1 MIMPASLPIL
11 YSFRRCPYA
20 MRARLA
26 LAYSGI
32 KCELREVDLKNK
44 PQELRDISPKATV
57 PALLLPDGRVIEQS
71 LDIIHYALACN
82 DTDGWLYPDKAQVA
96 ALIQKNDTEFVMV
109 MHKYKYYE
117 RYPEASKAVYLK
129 QTEEVFISWLE
140 EILHSSSY
148 IMGQKISIAD
158 IAIFPFIR
166 QWALADEEQF
176 ECSPYVHIR
185 KWLGSITNT
194 ALYERVMGKH
204 TPWKQGDAVVLF
216 P

>member
-1 MIMPASLPIL
+1 MPASLPIL

-20 MRARLA
+20 MRARLG
-26 LAYSGI
+26 LAYSGL
-32 KCELREVDLKNK
+32 KCELREVALKNK

-57 PALLLPDGRVIEQS
+57 PVLLLPDGTVIEQS

-82 DTDGWLYPDKAQVA
+82 DPDGWLYPDKAQVTA
-96 ALIQKNDTEFVMV
+96 IIQKNDTEFTTVL
-109 MHKYKYYE
+109 HKYKYHE
-117 RYPEASKAVYLK
+117 RYPEGSKTDYLK

-140 EILHSSSY
+140 ETLQNSSY

-166 QWALADEEQF
+166 QWALADEEWF
-176 ECSPYVHIR
+176 EISTYVHIR
-185 KWLGSITNT
+185 KWLESITNT
-194 ALYERVMGKH
+194 VLYERVMIKH
-204 TPWKQGDAVVLF
+204 IPWKQGDAVVLF